1 MAHRRSIAFP
11 FTAVLAALM
20 VLACVSPA
28 PAAPESTMTIGVHVT
43 LVSRWL
49 DPAET
54 EGLITPFMVLY
65 AIHDALV
72 KPMPG
77 GLNTPSLAESW
88 SVSKDGIT
96 YEFVIRKGARFHNGD
111 PVTAD
116 DVKFTFERYR
126 GSGNKLLKEKVKEVQ
141 VAAPNR
147 VRFVLKEP
155 WPDFMATYGTSAT
168 GAAWIVPKKY
178 IEKVGEEGFKKVP
191 IGAGPFKFVSFNPGV
206 ELVLEAF
213 PDYWRK
219 TPAVKRLVMRS
230 IPDENTRAAAVK
242 TGEVDIAY
250 LFGGVLADELR
261 KTPGIKIAAPLVY
274 GIYWLDF
281 LDQWEPKSPWH
292 DRRVRQAASHAIDRD
307 ALNQVEMLG
316 LGKTTGSFVPPTF
329 EFSLPIAAPAY
340 DPKRAKQL
348 LAEAGYPNG
357 FESGDLSPLPPYT
370 ALGEAVASYLQ
381 AVGIK
386 TPRADDGAR
395 RLPRELAGEEAQGA
409 PDRRDG
415 RGRQCRR
422 AARALRDPH
431 RHLRLR
437 RAARAGRPV
446 LPPGEGAGSKAARG
460 DAPSDAA
467 VRGRS
472 HARRAAL
479 PAGLHLGRGQ
489 ARGRARG
496 GPDRGLSLCG
506 ARRRPPP
513 SLSEKGPSLRWRP
526 RQPAQRTA
534 STPRR
539 LPSGAA
545 SQLDPSHRSSRV
557 SPTGLANP
565 PTGLADST

>member
-28 PAAPESTMTIGVHVT
+28 PAAPEGTMTIGVHVT

-96 YEFVIRKGARFHNGD
+96 YEFVIRKGARFHTGD

-116 DVKFTFERYR
+116 DVKFSFERYR

-141 VAAPNR
+141 IAAPNR

-178 IEKVGEEGFKKVP
+178 VEKVGDEGFKKVP

-219 TPAVKRLVMRS
+219 APAVKHLVMRS
-230 IPDENTRAAAVK
+230 IADESTRAAAVK

-386 TPRADDGAR
+386 TRVR
-395 RLPRELAGEEAQGA
+395 TME
-409 PDRRDG
+409 
-415 RGRQCRR
+415 R
-422 AARALRDPH
+422 AAFLASWREKKLKGLLIGATGAGGNAAARLEPFVTRTGIYAYGVLPELEDLFFRQAKELDRKQREAMLHQVQRSVADHTLVAPLFQQAFIWGVGK
-431 RHLRLR
+431 RVAEPGAGLIEGYPYVGPAEDLRLR
-437 RAARAGRPV
+437 
-446 LPPGEGAGSKAARG
+446 
-460 DAPSDAA
+460 
-467 VRGRS
+467 
-472 HARRAAL
+472 
-479 PAGLHLGRGQ
+479 
-489 ARGRARG
+489 
-496 GPDRGLSLCG
+496 
-506 ARRRPPP
+506 
-513 SLSEKGPSLRWRP
+513 
-526 RQPAQRTA
+526 
-534 STPRR
+534 
-539 LPSGAA
+539 
-545 SQLDPSHRSSRV
+545 
-557 SPTGLANP
+557 
-565 PTGLADST
+565 